1 MEENV
6 KSNNNN
12 NPSQIKIPPGFGK
25 ISDGLDREKVDTF
38 AYQEQSKVQ
47 KLVLKAK
54 KGANNLLSLYNFF
67 ERKIMEGRRKKNNED
82 RNHSKNIENYRNL
95 MKNIENRCQAP
106 PPVSFFTAD

>member
-47 KLVLKAK
+47 ISS
-54 KGANNLLSLYNFF
+54 NSFEISTERIFESFPQNWCIDIFWTYIILY
-67 ERKIMEGRRKKNNED
+67 
-82 RNHSKNIENYRNL
+82 
-95 MKNIENRCQAP
+95 
-106 PPVSFFTAD
+106 

>member
-12 NPSQIKIPPGFGK
+12 PSQIRIPPGFGK

-47 KLVLKAK
+47 KYSSFRQSFLRAGIYTVLKSYLFQK
-54 KGANNLLSLYNFF
+54 
-67 ERKIMEGRRKKNNED
+67 R
-82 RNHSKNIENYRNL
+82 H
-95 MKNIENRCQAP
+95 
-106 PPVSFFTAD
+106 

>member
-6 KSNNNN
+6 KSNNN

-47 KLVLKAK
+47 KLVLKA
-54 KGANNLLSLYNFF
+54 NNFLSF
-67 ERKIMEGRRKKNNED
+67 
-82 RNHSKNIENYRNL
+82 
-95 MKNIENRCQAP
+95 
-106 PPVSFFTAD
+106 

>member
-1 MEENV
+1 MTLGKSSIQIGNHRGPVCQLLLGQLILNCVYLKMEENV

-47 KLVLKAK
+47 KLVLKA
-54 KGANNLLSLYNFF
+54 NNFLSF
-67 ERKIMEGRRKKNNED
+67 
-82 RNHSKNIENYRNL
+82 
-95 MKNIENRCQAP
+95 
-106 PPVSFFTAD
+106 